1 MIDEDK
7 QTQKEDV
14 SGENIDLNF
23 RMLKFYSLKEVIVKG
38 SDYIPRRIKCG
49 RKMGMD
55 HIQRNNIY

>member
-14 SGENIDLNF
+14 SRENIDLNVG
-23 RMLKFYSLKEVIVKG
+23 MLKFYSLKEVAVKG
-38 SDYIPRRIKCG
+38 SDCIPRRIKCG

-55 HIQRNNIY
+55 KI